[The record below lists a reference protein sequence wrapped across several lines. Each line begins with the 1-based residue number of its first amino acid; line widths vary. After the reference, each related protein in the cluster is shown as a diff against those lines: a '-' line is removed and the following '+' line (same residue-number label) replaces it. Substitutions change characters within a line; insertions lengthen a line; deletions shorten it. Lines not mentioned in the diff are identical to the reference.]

1 MRVTRLLALGLIV
14 LFALSATLPVYAAKT
29 TYKAGGQLTG
39 YENTYSSS
47 IVSGHWSVSVV
58 GNEVEMKLFYVELN
72 LDEVENSPVGTRDEF
87 RYTLQSV
94 GTPVIDANG
103 VLTFNCVFEVRKL
116 WTQMNGT
123 KTWRVFT
130 MDGAVTVSE
139 DGLHIDLYYYTPIP
153 QDFDILGV
161 TNYIKK

>member
-1 MRVTRLLALGLIV
+1 M
-14 LFALSATLPVYAAKT
+14 
-29 TYKAGGQLTG
+29 
-39 YENTYSSS
+39 
-47 IVSGHWSVSVV
+47 

-87 RYTLQSV
+87 WFTTLQSV
-94 GTPVIDANG
+94 DTPVIDTNG

-116 WTQMNGT
+116 WTQMDGT
-123 KTWRVFT
+123 KMWRVFT

-161 TNYIKK
+161 TNHIKK